1 VEETAKLILVLDA
14 VEGEAVALFNNHN
27 KNKRFN
33 FSLFLNQPNIL
44 TCLQMKKV
52 LIKKENPPRLVEFV
66 AGINGS
72 FTQIVIVE
80 IIYDDLDLAN
90 QFFFG
95 H

>member
-1 VEETAKLILVLDA
+1 MEETAKLIFVLDA
-14 VEGEAVALFNNHN
+14 IEGEAVALFNNHN

-33 FSLFLNQPNIL
+33 FPLLLNQPNIL

-52 LIKKENPPRLVEFV
+52 LIKKENSPRLVELV
-66 AGINGS
+66 SVINGP

-80 IIYDDLDLAN
+80 IIYDDLDLAD
-90 QFFFG
+90 QFFLG